1 MSKWTER
8 ALLAVF
14 WIVLAVS
21 LALMVRGCVA

>member
-14 WIVLAVS
+14 WAVMAVS
-21 LALMVRGCVA
+21 AALLVRGCVG